1 MISVAYKAR
10 RLFLE
15 RLREFWFLYRRDP
28 AGVVGLFML
37 LTIVS
42 LAVLAP
48 HLPISDPYS
57 IEYDK
62 FLPPSLE
69 HPFGTDHLGRDILS
83 RIIWGARTSIIV
95 GIIAAGI
102 SAVIGVF
109 LGAFAGYMSGL
120 IDDFLS
126 RIIDVFLMIPA
137 FFLIL
142 VIVAV
147 FGSNLI
153 YVMIVIGLVIW
164 PTNARIMRAQAL
176 SIRERLFV
184 EAARAVGSGTFRI
197 LTRHVIP
204 NGIQPVIANSILQMA
219 QAIIIEA
226 GLSFIGLGDP
236 NIVSWGKMIYEGMP
250 YLTTYWWVPVAPG
263 IAIVLTVFAI
273 NLIGDAL
280 GRILTPEI
288 SRTR

>member
-1 MISVAYKAR
+1 MRGRI
-10 RLFLE
+10 RLFRE
-15 RLREFWFLYRRDP
+15 RVEEFWLLYKRDS
-28 AGVVGLFML
+28 AGIAGLIL
-37 LTIVS
+37 LAIIIS
-42 LAVLAP
+42 MAILAP
-48 HLPISDPYS
+48 YLPIPDPYS
-57 IEYDK
+57 IEYDR
-62 FLPPSLE
+62 FLPPSYQHL
-69 HPFGTDHLGRDILS
+69 FGTDHLGRDVLS
-83 RIIWGARTSIIV
+83 RIVWGARTSIIV

-109 LGAFAGYMSGL
+109 LGALAGYMSGL
-120 IDDFLS
+120 VDDLLS

-184 EAARAVGSGTFRI
+184 EAARAVGASTPRI
-197 LTRHVIP
+197 LLRHVIP
-204 NGIQPVIANSILQMA
+204 NGVQPVIANSILQMA

-226 GLSFIGLGDP
+226 ALSFIGLGDP

-250 YLTTYWWVPVAPG
+250 YLTTYWWIPVAPG
-263 IAIVLTVFAI
+263 MAIVITVFAI
-273 NLIGDAL
+273 NLVGDAL
-280 GRILTPEI
+280 GRIMTPEV
-288 SRTR
+288 SRRM